1 MMNSLQKSLI
11 DNWSLELAGLLLN
24 GSEDLFSISDDA
36 FIDSL
41 GGLSNY
47 VNAMLLYDETSFL
60 ENGFEADWTRF
71 DWFEKNTKIFVNAI
85 NPADLMI
92 DWGSKE
98 SYSDK
103 GLKNYLISSKQLCL
117 DLFISPERANQITK
131 NSVPEIEQ
139 KFNTI
144 TILKKIDDQ
153 IQLETAPLWF
163 DDLKV
168 GIDKNFRLPSL
179 THYVLS
185 QASNPDDLLTVII
198 QLKESGTINTIR
210 AKINEITVNT
220 KIASRFQKD
229 IENAIKK
236 AFGLKN
242 NSDRPWS
249 IKVTILFLTLTR
261 SFNFDFFN
269 RKEHLLFLKNVI
281 ACRSEAY
288 GLNDDIQRIFNRKV
302 F

>member
-1 MMNSLQKSLI
+1 MINSLQKSLI
-11 DNWSLELAGLLLN
+11 DNWSLELAGLLLD
-24 GSEDLFSISDDA
+24 GSEDIFSISDAA

-47 VNAMLLYDETSFL
+47 INAILLYDETSFL

-92 DWGSKE
+92 DWKSKE

-103 GLKNYLISSKQLCL
+103 GIKNYLLSSKQLCL
-117 DLFISPERANQITK
+117 DLFISPERSNEITK
-131 NSVPEIEQ
+131 NSLPEIEQ
-139 KFNTI
+139 KFNTV
-144 TILKKIDDQ
+144 LKKIDGQ
-153 IQLETAPLWF
+153 IQIETDKLWF

-168 GIDKNFRLPSL
+168 GIDKNFKLPSL

-185 QASNPDDLLTVII
+185 QASSSDDLLNVII
-198 QLKESGTINTIR
+198 QLKEDGKINNIR
-210 AKINEITVNT
+210 AKINEITENT
-220 KIASRFQKD
+220 KTAAKFQKN
-229 IENAIKK
+229 IENIIKK
-236 AFGLKN
+236 EFGEKN
-242 NSDRPWS
+242 NADRPWA
-249 IKVTILFLTLTR
+249 INLTVLFLTLTR

-269 RKEHLLFLKNVI
+269 RKPYLLFLKDVI

-288 GLNDDIQRIFNRKV
+288 SLNDDIKRIFNRKV